1 MQVFEIIYLKK
12 LTFDLLFLHFSNL
25 SVCNPFLYIFVFR
38 RIVALQSNVL
48 PHYTNV
54 KLSWKDSKFS
64 SEYPN
69 PQLCSETLFV
79 EPMSW
84 MSVSQSESGK
94 INCPKCRSKLGSY
107 SWTMGCQCQCGAKV
121 SPAFYF
127 VPSKIDY
134 SGFLQNVQATV

>member
-1 MQVFEIIYLKK
+1 M
-12 LTFDLLFLHFSNL
+12 
-25 SVCNPFLYIFVFR
+25 LYIYYYYYFR
-38 RIVALQSNVL
+38 RILALQSNLL
-48 PHYTNV
+48 PHYINE
-54 KLSWKDSKFS
+54 KLSWKDSKLS
-64 SEYPN
+64 SDYSGF
-69 PQLCSETLFV
+69 QLCSDTIFV
-79 EPMSW
+79 EPMTW

-94 INCPKCRSKLGSY
+94 INCPKCQSKLGSY

>member
-1 MQVFEIIYLKK
+1 MLCFLLQLLVYIIII
-12 LTFDLLFLHFSNL
+12 FCQFL
-25 SVCNPFLYIFVFR
+25 R
-38 RIVALQSNVL
+38 RIVALQSNLL
-48 PHYTNV
+48 PHFINER
-54 KLSWKDSKFS
+54 LSWKDSKWS
-64 SEYPN
+64 SDYSSAR
-69 PQLCSETLFV
+69 LCSDTIFV

-84 MSVSQSESGK
+84 MSVGQSESGK
-94 INCPKCRSKLGSY
+94 INCPKCQSKLGSF

>member
-1 MQVFEIIYLKK
+1 MY
-12 LTFDLLFLHFSNL
+12 
-25 SVCNPFLYIFVFR
+25 LYIRKICLIFR
-38 RIVALQSNVL
+38 RIVALQSNIL
-48 PHYTNV
+48 PHYANE
-54 KLSWKDSKFS
+54 KLSWKDSKWSSDFS
-64 SEYPN
+64 SL
-69 PQLCSETLFV
+69 QLCLDTIFV

-84 MSVSQSESGK
+84 MSVCQSESGK
-94 INCPKCRSKLGSY
+94 INCPKCQSKLGSY

>member
-1 MQVFEIIYLKK
+1 
-12 LTFDLLFLHFSNL
+12 
-25 SVCNPFLYIFVFR
+25 
-38 RIVALQSNVL
+38 VL
-48 PHYTNV
+48 PHIINE
-54 KLSWKDSKFS
+54 KLSWKDSKWS
-64 SEYPN
+64 SNYSDF
-69 PQLCSETLFV
+69 QLCSETIFV

-84 MSVSQSESGK
+84 MSVNHSENGK
-94 INCPKCRSKLGSY
+94 INCPKCCSKLGSY

>member
-1 MQVFEIIYLKK
+1 MQSNFVF
-12 LTFDLLFLHFSNL
+12 
-25 SVCNPFLYIFVFR
+25 CFR

-48 PHYTNV
+48 PHNINE
-54 KLSWKDSKFS
+54 KLSWKDSKWS
-64 SEYPN
+64 SADYSSS
-69 PQLCSETLFV
+69 QLCSDTIFV

-84 MSVSQSESGK
+84 MLVNQSESGK